1 MSVEISR
8 ENGIGY
14 SKSVVESI
22 FTFGID
28 GSMSVAAKP
37 TPGKS
42 YPDGTTNPQ
51 QTEPRELSPDVIFA
65 PWGHNNLLPNEM
77 VAKIDGCGSLQSA
90 IFDMTRFFLG
100 KGARPYKLVKENPD
114 GSEELEPIGDNEIKD
129 WLEENDFQSH
139 SFALVQDYIGL
150 GNYCA
155 RLKFTNDGSKIG
167 LAIRHDV
174 AEMRLQ
180 KKKQGI
186 INNAYLSAQWKYIF
200 QIEKKTQDLIT
211 LPLLPYLKP
220 AAFLSELAP
229 EQRKKKEFVLHGMVP
244 GWLRHYYA
252 KAKWLSV
259 EDWVDIS
266 RGVPKMKAAIFENAI
281 RLKYI
286 VIIYDTYW
294 IRQWPNWASL
304 AGPVREAHRQSV
316 YDSIDGYLAGAKNAY
331 KSIFVPGTWNAIAGQ
346 FHADIEIKSIED
358 TTKIGELL
366 PDASAADKQIMFALG
381 FNPAIN
387 GANLLSDGAKG
398 GAGSGSDIRE
408 AITGLISK
416 GELERGQITKI
427 LNIVS
432 RVNGWLTKYPNLVWR
447 FPGLILTTLDKGK
460 SAEPV
465 KTGA

>member
-14 SKSVVESI
+14 TKSTREAYLS
-22 FTFGID
+22 FGID
-28 GSMSVAAKP
+28 GSMSVVSAAKQ
-37 TPGKS
+37 S
-42 YPDGTTNPQ
+42 YSDSTVNPE
-51 QTEPRELSPDVIFA
+51 QTQPKEISPDVRFA
-65 PWGHNNLLPNEM
+65 SWGANNLLPCEM
-77 VAKIDGCGSLQSA
+77 AAKIKGCGSLQSA

-100 KGARPYKLVKENPD
+100 KGARPYKLIKENPD
-114 GSEELEPIGDNEIKD
+114 GSEELETIADPEIKD
-129 WLEENDFQSH
+129 WLEENDFMSQS
-139 SFALVQDYIGL
+139 FGIVQDYIGM
-150 GNYCA
+150 GNYIA
-155 RLKFTNDGSKIG
+155 RLKFTNDGSKLG

-174 AEMRLQ
+174 TEMRLQ
-180 KKKQGI
+180 KKKTGI
-186 INNAYLSAQWKYIF
+186 INNAYLSAQWKEVY
-200 QIEKKTQDLIT
+200 QVDKNTKDLIT

-220 AAFLSELAP
+220 AAFLTQLTP
-229 EQRKKKEFVLHGMVP
+229 EQRRKKEFALHGMLP
-244 GWLRHYYA
+244 GWERHYYA
-252 KAKWLSV
+252 DPKWKAV

-281 RLKYI
+281 RLKYV
-286 VIIYDTYW
+286 VIIYDSYW

-304 AGPVREAHRQSV
+304 SPAVKEQNRQGV
-316 YDSIDGYLAGAKNAY
+316 YDSIDAYLAGAKNAY
-331 KSIFVPGTWNAIAGQ
+331 KSIFVPGSYNALAQQ

-358 TTKIGELL
+358 STKVGELL

-416 GELERGQITKI
+416 GELERSQIIKI

-432 RVNGWLTKYPNLVWR
+432 RVNGWNQTYPNLVWR